1 MKKQVVL
8 MIFSLCLLFTA
19 GCGSKGDSEPVPALE
34 EIYTQMTEQVELPPM
49 IRMEDDYLTDYY
61 GADLSTFEEYIFAAA
76 EDALLAEMI
85 VMVKLNDGESSDAVV
100 KLLENII
107 KQKKSEMDNYFPEQF
122 YIAEQGEVFTNGNYV
137 TLLISAH
144 KDELL
149 EQLPDA
155 LK

>member
-1 MKKQVVL
+1 
-8 MIFSLCLLFTA
+8 MIH
-19 GCGSKGDSEPVPALE
+19 
-34 EIYTQMTEQVELPPM
+34 
-49 IRMEDDYLTDYY
+49 MEDAYLTDYY
-61 GADLSTFEEYIFAAA
+61 GVDLQAFEEYVFAAA

-85 VMVKLNDGESSDAVV
+85 VMVKLNEGESSDAIV

-122 YIAEQGEVFTNGNYV
+122 YIAEKGEVFVNGSYV

-144 KDELL
+144 KEELL